1 MGYSELGWVEKSI
14 DVVSQVLI
22 LEALNSIPFNPKSS
36 TIDLIADGVKIP
48 PYINEDKN
56 KEEGCLFF
64 HVSS

>member
-36 TIDLIADGVKIP
+36 TILPRFSRLTA
-48 PYINEDKN
+48 N
-56 KEEGCLFF
+56 
-64 HVSS
+64 S